1 MNYNLKYYYA
11 LFLLLFWHLY
21 ILLCY
26 ASPSVSDMYY
36 QYYINGSIQKWNR
49 GVGSKYLF
57 GDLIDFRKGGNSS
70 LYVLGGFSGQEK
82 KGTWTCSE
90 YIYIYLRPN
99 TETKYDINLYMSAVP
114 FLNEK
119 HQNQYIE
126 VIVNEVIVKKI
137 NYTLGEIGQNIQV
150 IRVNNDIIN
159 SNKGNIVVKIRAKGL
174 VSPWELGL
182 SDDTRK
188 LGVYVESIM
197 LKEVEK

>member
-1 MNYNLKYYYA
+1 
-11 LFLLLFWHLY
+11 
-21 ILLCY
+21 
-26 ASPSVSDMYY
+26 
-36 QYYINGSIQKWNR
+36 
-49 GVGSKYLF
+49 
-57 GDLIDFRKGGNSS
+57 
-70 LYVLGGFSGQEK
+70 
-82 KGTWTCSE
+82 
-90 YIYIYLRPN
+90 
-99 TETKYDINLYMSAVP
+99 MSAVP